1 MLSAKFVSTD
11 TILLSWEPVEG
22 AVEYQ
27 IFGYSEDTEL
37 FSMIDRTKETS
48 YTINYSEENKNC
60 KYVVQSLSYTEISD
74 NVSSEYAV
82 KPLS

>member
-1 MLSAKFVSTD
+1 
-11 TILLSWEPVEG
+11 
-22 AVEYQ
+22 
-27 IFGYSEDTEL
+27 
-37 FSMIDRTKETS
+37 MIDRTKETS